1 MAQASRLSIQVT
13 SLGFMERLLNIIET
27 NKHPLIAIAGS
38 EGAVGGRLR
47 FHPIVFEFFRSFRRC
62 SELQVR
68 VRRDSLN
75 IIEYH

>member
-47 FHPIVFEFFRSFRRC
+47 FLHHTQKAQLFSVGLFF
-62 SELQVR
+62 V
-68 VRRDSLN
+68 
-75 IIEYH
+75 